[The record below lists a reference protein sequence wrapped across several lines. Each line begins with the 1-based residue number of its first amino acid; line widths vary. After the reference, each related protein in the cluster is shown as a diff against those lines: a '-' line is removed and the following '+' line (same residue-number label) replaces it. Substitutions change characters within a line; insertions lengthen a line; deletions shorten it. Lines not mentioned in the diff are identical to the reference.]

1 MIFAIFSSQKGNLMK
16 VREEKIMKKLF
27 VLLTVFMLC
36 FGAVSAKKIN
46 DDPEDG
52 TVWWTLRQN

>member
-1 MIFAIFSSQKGNLMK
+1 MK

-36 FGAVSAKKIN
+36 FGAVSAQKIN
-46 DDPEDG
+46 DDKEDG
-52 TVWWTLRQN
+52 FIGWTLRQ

>member
-1 MIFAIFSSQKGNLMK
+1 MK

-46 DDPEDG
+46 DDTENG
-52 TVWWTLRQN
+52 VIGWTLRQ

>member
-36 FGAVSAKKIN
+36 FGAVSAQKIN
-46 DDPEDG
+46 DDKEDG
-52 TVWWTLRQN
+52 FIGWTLRQ